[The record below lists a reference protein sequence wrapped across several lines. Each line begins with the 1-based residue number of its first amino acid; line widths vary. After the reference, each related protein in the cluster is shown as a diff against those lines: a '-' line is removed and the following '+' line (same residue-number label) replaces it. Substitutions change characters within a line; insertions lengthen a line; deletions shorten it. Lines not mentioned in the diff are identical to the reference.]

1 MRAGLGN
8 FARHGE
14 GVPGLTLCRAGQT
27 LCADRAPGR
36 TARPTRRE
44 FLLDAIPGRS
54 AYTPDHE
61 AFRQTVRSF
70 LARESAPHAREWEE
84 AGIVPREMWR
94 KAGAIGMLCPTV
106 PEQYGGLGLDFGY
119 NAVVDE
125 EVSYGAD
132 AALGFSLQSDIVC
145 DYLVHYGSEE
155 QKAKWLPR
163 MVSGEAI
170 TAIAMTEPGTGS
182 DLQGIRTTARRN
194 GNHYVV
200 NGSKTY
206 ITNGQNAGLVL
217 VVAKTDPD
225 ARPAHKGMS
234 IILVEADREGF
245 QRGRNLDK
253 IGQHSAD
260 TSELFFTDVRVPITN
275 CLGEEG
281 RGFAYLMSQ
290 LPQERLSIAVGVQAS
305 AQRAFDDT
313 VAFTKERKAFA
324 GVVFDFQNTR
334 FVLADLKTKLQVGW
348 AHLDW
353 AIRRHLAGELT
364 ATEGAAA
371 KLWHTELQWEV
382 MDKCLQLHGGAGY
395 MNEYPIARAWR
406 GARVSRI
413 YGGTNEIMKELIGR
427 SL

>member
-1 MRAGLGN
+1 MSLDT
-8 FARHGE
+8 
-14 GVPGLTLCRAGQT
+14 VPGR
-27 LCADRAPGR
+27 
-36 TARPTRRE
+36 
-44 FLLDAIPGRS
+44 F
-54 AYTPDHE
+54 AYNEDHE
-61 AFRQTVRSF
+61 AFRQSVRSF
-70 LARESAPHAREWEE
+70 LQKEAVPHVAEWEE
-84 AGIVPREMWR
+84 AGIVDKSIWT

-106 PEQYGGLGLDFGY
+106 PEEYGGLGLDFGY
-119 NAVVDE
+119 NAIIDE
-125 EVSYGAD
+125 EISYAGTP
-132 AALGFSLQSDIVC
+132 LGFSLQSDIVC
-145 DYLVHYGSEE
+145 DYIVQYGSEE
-155 QKAKWLPR
+155 QKKLWLPR
-163 MVSGEAI
+163 LVSGETI

-182 DLQGIRTTARRN
+182 DLQGIRTSAKKD

-206 ITNGQNAGLVL
+206 ITNGQNADLIL

-225 ARPAHKGMS
+225 AKPAYKGMS
-234 IILVEADREGF
+234 IILIESDREGF
-245 QRGRNLDK
+245 KRGRNLDK
-253 IGQHSAD
+253 IGQDAAD
-260 TSELFFTDVRVPITN
+260 TSELFFEDVRVPMTN

-281 RGFAYLMSQ
+281 KGFIYLMSQ

-305 AQRAFDDT
+305 AQKAFDET
-313 VAFTKERKAFA
+313 VAFTKDRKAFA

-334 FVLADLKTKLQVGW
+334 FVLADLKAKLQVGW